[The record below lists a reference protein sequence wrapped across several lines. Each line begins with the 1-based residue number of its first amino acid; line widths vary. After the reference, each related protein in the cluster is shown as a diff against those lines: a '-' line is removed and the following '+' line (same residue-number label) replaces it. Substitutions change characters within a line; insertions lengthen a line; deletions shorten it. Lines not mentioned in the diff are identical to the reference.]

1 MKQLIKKCSIAAI
14 VALGITLSPGALRT
28 TPEGQQKIA
37 GWEDCRNTPYY
48 CTAGVLTVGI
58 GSTGRVEKREYSDS
72 EIAGRWINDMRHA
85 ENCIN
90 QNFEG
95 GHMPQYAFEAM
106 TDAALNVGCTGLMWF
121 TDSQKRKQRTTIWK
135 KAQAH
140 EWQAMCNRLTDF
152 VNSGGK
158 RSQGLV
164 NRRADFKAWCLRD
177 VGADK

>member
-1 MKQLIKKCSIAAI
+1 MKRLIKPCSVAAI
-14 VALGITLSPGALRT
+14 VALGVSLSPGALRT
-28 TPEGQQKIA
+28 SEKAQQKIA
-37 GWEDCRNTPYY
+37 QWEGCRRTPYY
-48 CTAGVLTVGI
+48 CPAGVLTVGI

-95 GHMPQYAFEAM
+95 GHMPQSAFEAM
-106 TDAALNVGCTGLMWF
+106 TDAGLNVGCTGLMWF
-121 TDSQKRKQRTTIWK
+121 TDRQGRIRGTTIRK

-140 EWQAMCNRLTDF
+140 EWQAMCYRLTDF
-152 VNSGGK
+152 VNSGGE

-164 NRRADFKAWCLRD
+164 NRRAYFRTWCLRD
-177 VGADK
+177 VEAAK

>member
-1 MKQLIKKCSIAAI
+1 M
-14 VALGITLSPGALRT
+14 RT

-95 GHMPQYAFEAM
+95 GHMPQSAFEAM
-106 TDAALNVGCTGLMWF
+106 TDASLNVGCTGLMWF
-121 TDSQKRKQRTTIWK
+121 TDDQKRKQRTTIWK

-164 NRRADFKAWCLRD
+164 NRRTDFKAWCLRD
-177 VGADK
+177 VEAVK

>member
-1 MKQLIKKCSIAAI
+1 
-14 VALGITLSPGALRT
+14 
-28 TPEGQQKIA
+28 

-58 GSTGRVEKREYSDS
+58 GSTGRVEKREYSDN
-72 EIAGRWINDMRHA
+72 EIARRWINDMRHA

-95 GHMPQYAFEAM
+95 EYMPQSAFEAM
-106 TDAALNVGCTGLMWF
+106 TDAGLNVGCIGLMWF

-140 EWQAMCNRLTDF
+140 DWVAMCHRLTDF

-164 NRRADFKAWCLRD
+164 NRRTDFKAWCLRD
-177 VGADK
+177 VEASQ

>member
-1 MKQLIKKCSIAAI
+1 
-14 VALGITLSPGALRT
+14 GALRT

-95 GHMPQYAFEAM
+95 AHMPQSAFEAM
-106 TDAALNVGCTGLMWF
+106 TDAGLNVGCTGLMWF
-121 TDSQKRKQRTTIWK
+121 TDGQKRKQRTTIWK

-164 NRRADFKAWCLRD
+164 NRRTDFKAWCLRD
-177 VGADK
+177 VESGK